1 MNLVWEKALAEVLDN
16 QLEHQVR
23 EIEALPIEQR
33 ELCEYGD
40 KRLIDLIEHPVWEL
54 GGGLGRVVK
63 DTLRPD
69 TISLTRDSFLI
80 YDAKYYTPR
89 VGKGRI
95 SGQPG
100 LESITKQ
107 YLYHMAYKDFLED
120 FKITKVKNIFIMP
133 EEHEES
139 RGEASRELGKVTF
152 DLLGQY
158 TNTDVGAIYIDA
170 DRVWRAYVA
179 GQVLDL
185 ACVSSLT

>member
-1 MNLVWEKALAEVLDN
+1 M
-16 QLEHQVR
+16 
-23 EIEALPIEQR
+23 
-33 ELCEYGD
+33 
-40 KRLIDLIEHPVWEL
+40 IEHPVWEL

-63 DTLRPD
+63 ETLRPD

-107 YLYHMAYKDFLED
+107 YLYHMAYRDFLED
-120 FKITKVKNIFIMP
+120 FNITKVKNIFIMP
-133 EEHEES
+133 EEYEES

-185 ACVSSLT
+185 ACGSSLT